1 MANKLNE
8 NNSFNVTTY
17 VCTRENETIIATR
30 DNSSHAKNSSI
41 SREFYGADVHW
52 GNTGKVFDKDY
63 MISFGLNHDKSTDAR
78 TDTNVLTNFVPTNT
92 ANKNVDVDTFDQ
104 YIQGKLSILDNV
116 DIHAGLRH
124 TKVKLEVRVNLFT
137 GTNPDNISDVEY
149 QKTTPVIGAV
159 WKATQ
164 TVNLYANYG
173 EGFETPTLF
182 EAVFDSIRSS
192 AN

>member
-1 MANKLNE
+1 
-8 NNSFNVTTY
+8 
-17 VCTRENETIIATR
+17 
-30 DNSSHAKNSSI
+30 
-41 SREFYGADVHW
+41 
-52 GNTGKVFDKDY
+52 

>member
-1 MANKLNE
+1 M
-8 NNSFNVTTY
+8 
-17 VCTRENETIIATR
+17 
-30 DNSSHAKNSSI
+30 
-41 SREFYGADVHW
+41 
-52 GNTGKVFDKDY
+52 
-63 MISFGLNHDKSTDAR
+63 
-78 TDTNVLTNFVPTNT
+78 LTNFVPTNT
-92 ANKNVDVDTFDQ
+92 ANK
-104 YIQGKLSILDNV
+104 NV

-182 EAVFDSIRSS
+182 EAVFNSIRSS
-192 AN
+192 TN